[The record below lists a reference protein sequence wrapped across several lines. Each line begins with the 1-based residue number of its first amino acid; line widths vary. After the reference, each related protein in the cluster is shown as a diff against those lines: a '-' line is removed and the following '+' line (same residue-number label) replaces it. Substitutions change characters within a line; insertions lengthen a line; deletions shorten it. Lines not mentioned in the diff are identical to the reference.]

1 VRYDFA
7 GEFHYAGVFAGGL
20 SMAASAEQELGTT
33 LNLKLDAN
41 GLITAVTVDAD
52 THQILMVAF
61 MNPAALEKTLAT
73 GKATYWSR
81 SRQKFWVKGEESGNT
96 QQVVGVY
103 MDCDQDAVVVKVRQK
118 GAACH
123 NGFESCFYRQ
133 VVPGE
138 GGGLQL
144 KTISTPL
151 MDPGQ
156 MYKRST

>member
-1 VRYDFA
+1 
-7 GEFHYAGVFAGGL
+7 
-20 SMAASAEQELGTT
+20 MAASAEQELGSK
-33 LNLKLDAN
+33 LNLKLDQN

-52 THQILMVAF
+52 TGNVLMVAF

-96 QQVVGVY
+96 QQVVAVTI
-103 MDCDQDAVVVKVRQK
+103 DCDQDAVVLKVRQK

-133 VVPGE
+133 VVRNSSGSLE
-138 GGGLQL
+138 LQ
-144 KTISTPL
+144 TIAQPL
-151 MDPGQ
+151 MDPKE
-156 MYKRST
+156 MYRK

>member
-1 VRYDFA
+1 MA
-7 GEFHYAGVFAGGL
+7 GSV
-20 SMAASAEQELGTT
+20 EQELGST
-33 LNLKLDAN
+33 LNLKLDPQ

-52 THQILMVAF
+52 SGRVLMVAF
-61 MNPAALEKTLAT
+61 MNPAALEKTLST

-96 QQVVGVY
+96 QEVVGVTI
-103 MDCDQDAVVVKVRQK
+103 DCDQDAVVVRVRQK

-133 VVPGE
+133 IVAGE
-138 GGGLQL
+138 AGGLQL
-144 KTISTPL
+144 KTVDERV

-156 MYKRST
+156 MYRK

>member
-1 VRYDFA
+1 MA
-7 GEFHYAGVFAGGL
+7 GSTEV
-20 SMAASAEQELGTT
+20 ELGSK
-33 LNLKLDAN
+33 LQLKLDAN

-61 MNPAALEKTLAT
+61 MNPAALEKTISS

-103 MDCDQDAVVVKVRQK
+103 IDCDQDAVVVKVKQK

-133 VVPGE
+133 VIPTEGAKREKGGTGE
-138 GGGLQL
+138 ALGLEL
-144 KTISTPL
+144 RTISKPV
-151 MDPGQ
+151 MDPNQ
-156 MYKRST
+156 MYGKK